1 MSVFAIS
8 DLHLPLGIDKP
19 MNVFGPRWE
28 NYVDRLRDN
37 WQKIVGENDV
47 VIMPGDISWATY
59 LEDSLRD
66 FEYLNAL
73 SGIKIILKGNH
84 DYWWTTMNKL
94 KVFAEKNGFDSIK
107 FVHNNCY
114 MHESGGKKLAV
125 CGTRGWNIAKE
136 NSTDED
142 KRLFLRE
149 KERMILSLESAAS
162 AKPDE
167 IIAAMHYPPIE
178 KNGLNRD
185 FIQIFKEYGVKICVY
200 GHLHA
205 AAQDFAVQGD
215 IDGVKLVLVASDYL
229 KFVPKL
235 IRG

>member
-1 MSVFAIS
+1 MSIFAIS

-19 MNVFGPRWE
+19 MNVFGPKWD
-28 NYVDRLRDN
+28 NYVDRLAEN
-37 WQKIVGENDV
+37 WQSIVSENDI

-59 LEDSLRD
+59 LEDAYRD
-66 FEYLNAL
+66 FDYINSLN
-73 SGIKIILKGNH
+73 GTKIIMKGNH

-94 KVFAEKNGFDSIK
+94 NAFTERNSFDTIK
-107 FVHNNCY
+107 FVHNNCFY
-114 MHESGGKKLAV
+114 CVESGVAV

-136 NSTDED
+136 NSSDED

-149 KERMILSLESAAS
+149 KERMILSLESARAHRP
-162 AKPDE
+162 KE
-167 IIAAMHYPPIE
+167 IIAAMHYPPVE
-178 KNGLNRD
+178 KNGLNHD
-185 FIQIFKEYGVKICVY
+185 FIDIFNEYSVKTCVY

-205 AAQDFAVQGD
+205 AAQDFAVRGD
-215 IDGVKLVLVASDYL
+215 VMGVKLILVASDYL